1 MRLPHSAEFRFRRH
15 VVVLV
20 CCLSITLYL
29 VSPLRSWPIWL
40 LSPLIALTICLLG
53 FGSGIAL
60 TFSWVF
66 LFGQKFP
73 KTVSVAILLVFYGF
87 CVAAFVQL
95 WRIAFAIPAHSSYE
109 WVDYLG
115 LAPAWI
121 GWAGGA
127 MWAYK
132 RQEFMGRPSVS

>member
-1 MRLPHSAEFRFRRH
+1 MRLPRSPGFRFRRH
-15 VVVLV
+15 VVALV
-20 CCLSITLYL
+20 CFLSIALYL

-40 LSPLIALTICLLG
+40 LCPLIVPTICLLG
-53 FGSGIAL
+53 FGSGIGL

-66 LFGQKFP
+66 LFGHNFP
-73 KTVSVAILLVFYGF
+73 RTVSVAVLLVFYGF

-95 WRIAFAIPAHSSYE
+95 WRIAFAMPVPSSHE

-127 MWAYK
+127 MWAYR
-132 RQEFMGRPSVS
+132 RQEFMGRSSVA